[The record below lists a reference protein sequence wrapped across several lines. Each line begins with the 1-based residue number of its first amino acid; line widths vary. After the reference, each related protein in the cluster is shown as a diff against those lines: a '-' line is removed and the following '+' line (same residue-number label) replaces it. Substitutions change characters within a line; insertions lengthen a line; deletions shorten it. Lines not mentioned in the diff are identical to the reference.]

1 MYVGRTGLAAPVP
14 LKFHILGPLEAL
26 DEGQPVALGGSK
38 QRALLALLLLHANE
52 TLSTDRLIDELW
64 GERPPATAPKAVQVH
79 VSRLR
84 KALAAGN
91 GATGDGLVVTREH
104 GYELQLEPERLDLH
118 QFERLVADA
127 RGNLAAG
134 RPDRAV
140 SALDG
145 ALSLWRGQPLSEL
158 ADEPFAQRE
167 IARLDD
173 LRVAAYEQLIE
184 VKLELGRHDEVV
196 EELGSLIREHPYRER
211 LRAQLMLALYRSDRQ
226 ADALQVYQ
234 DARRTLVGELGIEP
248 GERLRDLERAIL
260 AQDPALALPAV
271 AAVELPPELHV
282 ATPLAGRETDLDW
295 LRGHWRAAHSGAGR
309 LVLVAGPG
317 GIGKTR
323 LAAELAGEVHRD
335 RGAVHYASGA
345 DSPDAAHALLAGV
358 RGARLPTL
366 LVVDDVD
373 RGGGELRGALVELVD
388 GLAQLP
394 VLVLATAEDPG
405 FAPALR
411 AEATLTLAPL
421 DADGVRAVARLYAGA
436 RDDVAV
442 PVERLAAASGGVP
455 QRVHRAAD
463 EWARAEAARRLGA
476 AAGRAASDRMDLR
489 VSEDELAGSVVELQA
504 VGERA
509 ELGNGERPIVACP
522 FKGLASFDLEDAE
535 LFFGRERLVA
545 EMVARLTGAPL
556 MGIVGPSGSGKSSAL
571 RAGLLAALSAGV
583 LPGSE
588 GWALALLR
596 PGEHPL
602 QALERATA
610 ESAPQGRLVV
620 AVDQFEEAFTAC
632 RDESEREAFIE
643 ALVGFARGSRRR
655 ALVLVAVRADFYG
668 RCAAYPELSR
678 LLGANHVLVGPM
690 RRAELRRAIELPAR
704 RAGLTV
710 EPDLLDALVADVDG
724 EPGALPL
731 LSTSLLELWQ
741 RRDGRRLRM
750 SAYEHTGGVH
760 GAVAR
765 LAESAYERLDTE
777 RRRVARSILLRLAGE
792 GEGEAVV
799 RRRVPLAE
807 LEAGRDEGVAEVLA
821 VLAADRLVT
830 IGGGEVEV
838 AHEALLREWPRLRS
852 WLEEDAD
859 GRRLHRHLIHAARE
873 WQGSGD
879 PAELYRGARLASSLD
894 WAASHDSELND
905 LERQFL
911 DESRTASEREAERQ
925 RRTNRRLRA
934 LLAGV
939 GVLLVAAV
947 VAGVIAI
954 SERQGAR
961 EAATVA
967 DAERLGAEALNEER
981 LDHALRLAS
990 AGVALDDSVATRS
1003 NLLSTLLRSPAAIGV
1018 LSGDGDPIRSRALSA
1033 NGGTL
1038 ALGDDDGTVTL
1049 FDTETREP
1057 IGDHQA
1063 PGVVWSLAFDP
1074 RTDSLAIAGSAS
1086 PGLLS
1091 GYVEI
1096 LDADTARVRSSI
1108 SLGRHPAG
1116 AGLAFFETANYS
1128 PDGRSLI
1135 VTYSGGDLDRTT
1147 GTFMRRFDAREAT
1160 PQGRAV
1166 RVAPRSTSTAPM
1178 SSSDGRLLFSS
1189 DKATYA
1195 VEAQTLRV
1203 DRRYPVGALT
1213 AGISADGG
1221 TLAVEDMD
1229 GSLRLLDLA
1238 SGRLRTLAGAAA
1250 GVRRSRDIG
1259 EDARYGIGAF
1269 SPDGRTLAT
1278 WDDSEKVIL
1287 WDVREGLPTETFEGH
1302 TRDAGTQVFSPDG
1315 RTLYTAGDDSKVI
1328 IWDVAGDRRLGR
1340 PFQTEFVYETGELF
1354 PPPFAISPD
1363 GRTVAVA
1370 RLDGRVDLIDAE
1382 TLRRTGGFEAFA
1394 DRSAVAIEYAP
1405 DGRALAVAGG
1415 GGGVGVWD
1423 AASGRRVGPLL
1434 RAPRGHVEN
1443 NPHNVQGLA
1452 FGPRGLLAAAEVG
1465 GTVRTWDL
1473 GRRASSPARRCAW
1486 LRSCSASP
1494 SARMVPS
1501 WRSRSVR
1508 GSRRVATASKSATCA
1523 AASGSLGCPSTGRSV
1538 RSPSLLTGGCSPAV
1552 RSTAM
1557 PCSGR
1562 PTAGSG
1568 SERRWLYERR
1578 PLSRS
1583 RSPRTAE
1590 RLRPHTPTARSYSGT
1605 SARGSRS
1612 ARRLRFP
1619 GRRARCTRRHASP
1632 PTATA
1637 CSPSTRTDARPAGRS
1652 IRMPGGGT
1660 LAWSRAASPPS
1671 NGPRSCR
1678 SRTTS
1683 RPVPP
1688 TDDLDRIAPGPR
1700 MSVRMPPVEASGS
1713 SIGTEPL

>member
-1 MYVGRTGLAAPVP
+1 M
-14 LKFHILGPLEAL
+14 KFRILGPLEAL
-26 DEGQPVALGGSK
+26 DEGQPVVLAGSK

-64 GERPPATAPKAVQVH
+64 GGDPPASAPKAVQVH

-91 GATGDGLVVTREH
+91 GNTGDGLVVTREH
-104 GYELQLEPERLDLH
+104 GYELQLEPESLDLH
-118 QFERLVADA
+118 RFERLVADA
-127 RGNLAAG
+127 KGDLVAS
-134 RPDRAV
+134 RPERAV
-140 SALDG
+140 SALDE
-145 ALSLWRGQPLSEL
+145 ALSLWRGQPLSDL
-158 ADEPFAQRE
+158 ADEPFAQHE

-173 LRVAAYEQLIE
+173 LRVAAYEQLVE
-184 VKLELGRHDEVV
+184 AKLELGRHDEVV
-196 EELGSLIREHPYRER
+196 EQLGRLIREHPYRER
-211 LRAQLMLALYRSDRQ
+211 LWAHLMLALYRSDRQ

-234 DARRTLVGELGIEP
+234 DARRKLVGELGIEP

-271 AAVELPPELHV
+271 EAVELPPELNV
-282 ATPLAGRETDLDW
+282 ATPLAGRAADLQW
-295 LRGHWRAAHSGAGR
+295 LRGHWRAAHGGAGR

-317 GIGKTR
+317 GMGKTR

-335 RGAVHYASGA
+335 GGAVHYASGG
-345 DSPDAAHALLAGV
+345 DSPDAAHALPAGV
-358 RGARLPTL
+358 RGARRPTL

-373 RGGGELRGALVELVD
+373 RGGGELRNALRELVD
-388 GLAQLP
+388 GLAGLP
-394 VLVLATAEDPG
+394 VLVLATAEEPG

-411 AEATLTLAPL
+411 AEAMLTLAPL
-421 DADGVRAVARLYAGA
+421 DVDGVRAVARLYAGA
-436 RDDVAV
+436 RDDGAV
-442 PVERLAAASGGVP
+442 PVERLTAASGGVP
-455 QRVHRAAD
+455 QRVHGAAR

-489 VSEDELAGSVVELQA
+489 AAEDELAGSVVELQA

-509 ELGNGERPIVACP
+509 ESANGERRIVACP
-522 FKGLASFDLEDAE
+522 FKGLASFDVEDAE

-571 RAGLLAALSAGV
+571 RAGLLAALAAGV

-588 GWALALLR
+588 GWALALVR

-602 QALERATA
+602 QALERATD

-632 RDESEREAFIE
+632 RDESERRAFIE
-643 ALVGFARGSRRR
+643 ALVGLARGSRRR
-655 ALVLVAVRADFYG
+655 TLVLVAVRADFYG
-668 RCAAYPELSR
+668 RCATYPELSR

-690 RRAELRRAIELPAR
+690 HRAELRRAIELPAR
-704 RAGLTV
+704 RAGLSV
-710 EPDLLDALVADVDG
+710 ELDLLDALVTDVEG

-741 RRDGRRLRM
+741 LRDGRRLRM

-792 GEGEAVV
+792 GQGEAVV

-807 LEAGRDEGVAEVLA
+807 LEAERDDR
-821 VLAADRLVT
+821 AADILAMLARERLVT
-830 IGGGEVEV
+830 IGEGEVEV
-838 AHEALLREWPRLRS
+838 AHEALLREWPRLRG
-852 WLEEDAD
+852 WLEDDAD
-859 GRRLHRHLIHAARE
+859 GRRLHRHLIHAAGE
-873 WQGSGD
+873 WQRSGHD

-905 LERQFL
+905 VERRFL
-911 DESRTASEREAERQ
+911 DESRSATEREGERQ

-939 GVLLVAAV
+939 GVLLAAAV

-954 SERQGAR
+954 SERQSAHD
-961 EAATVA
+961 AATVA

-981 LDHALRLAS
+981 LDQALRLAS
-990 AGVALDDSVATRS
+990 AGVALDDSTATRS
-1003 NLLSTLLRSPAAIGV
+1003 NLLSALLRSPAAIGV
-1018 LSGDGDPIRSRALSA
+1018 LSGDGDPIRSGALSP

-1038 ALGDDDGTVTL
+1038 AVGDDDGTVTL

-1057 IGDHQA
+1057 IGEHQA

-1074 RTDSLAIAGSAS
+1074 GTDSLAIAGSSS
-1086 PGLLS
+1086 PDLLS

-1096 LDADTARVRSSI
+1096 LDADTARVRRSI
-1108 SLGRHPAG
+1108 SLDRHPAG
-1116 AGLAFFETANYS
+1116 AGLEFFETANYG

-1135 VTYSGGDLDRTT
+1135 VTYAGGDVDRST

-1178 SSSDGRLLFSS
+1178 STPDGRLLFSS

-1195 VEAQTLRV
+1195 VDAATLRV

-1213 AGISADGG
+1213 AGISADGS
-1221 TLAVEDMD
+1221 TLAVEDVD

-1250 GVRRSRDIG
+1250 GVRPSREIG
-1259 EDARYGIGAF
+1259 ENASFGIGAF

-1278 WDDSEKVIL
+1278 WDDSDDVVL

-1302 TRDAGTQVFSPDG
+1302 TRAPWTHVFSPDG
-1315 RTLYTAGDDSKVI
+1315 RTLYTAADDSKII

-1340 PFQTEFVYETGELF
+1340 PFQTGFVNVRGELF

-1394 DRSAVAIEYAP
+1394 GRSAVAIEYGP

-1423 AASGRRVGPLL
+1423 AASGRRVGRLL
-1434 RAPRGHVEN
+1434 RAPRGPVEY
-1443 NPHNVQGLA
+1443 NPHNVQAMA
-1452 FGPRGLLAAAEVG
+1452 FGPDRLLAAAEVG

-1473 GRRASSPARRCAW
+1473 GRRELAGPT
-1486 LRSCSASP
+1486 LRVAP
-1494 SARMVPS
+1494 SALGLAFSPD
-1501 WRSRSVR
+1501 
-1508 GSRRVATASKSATCA
+1508 GSRLAIPFGAVSADGGDGVEVRDVRSGKRLARLPVDGEVRTVAFSPDGGLLAGGQVDGAALLWATDGWQRVGAPLALREATALAVEFSPDGRTLATSHA
-1523 AASGSLGCPSTGRSV
+1523 DGAVVLWDVGSREPLG
-1538 RSPSLLTGGCSPAV
+1538 SPLALP
-1552 RSTAM
+1552 
-1557 PCSGR
+1557 
-1562 PTAGSG
+1562 GSG
-1568 SERRWLYERR
+1568 S
-1578 PLSRS
+1578 
-1583 RSPRTAE
+1583 PREVYT
-1590 RLRPHTPTARSYSGT
+1590 TARFTHEG
-1605 SARGSRS
+1605 G
-1612 ARRLRFP
+1612 RLFAVHED
-1619 GRRARCTRRHASP
+1619 GRAFRWEVDPDAWRRHACVIAGGLSP
-1632 PTATA
+1632 EQWSEVVPEQDYVSA
-1637 CSPSTRTDARPAGRS
+1637 CPA
-1652 IRMPGGGT
+1652 
-1660 LAWSRAASPPS
+1660 
-1671 NGPRSCR
+1671 
-1678 SRTTS
+1678 
-1683 RPVPP
+1683 
-1688 TDDLDRIAPGPR
+1688 D
-1700 MSVRMPPVEASGS
+1700 
-1713 SIGTEPL
+1713 